1 MELIMLGTG
10 NAGVADIYN
19 TCFVLKGEREN
30 LLVDAGGGN
39 GIFGQLKKAGVALNT
54 IRDMYVT
61 HSHTDHILGAVWV
74 VRRISAMQREGK
86 YDGVFTVYCHD
97 VAAEALETICR
108 LTLSKKDLK
117 ALGETVII
125 ERITDG
131 EIRTVQGMELTFFD
145 IFSTKAKQFGF
156 TAILPDGQKLVC
168 LGDEPY
174 NEACHQ
180 YAKDADW
187 LMSEAFCLYGDREV
201 FRPYEKNHS
210 TALDAGRLAQR
221 LGAKNLILYHTEE
234 KTIATRKEAYTAEA
248 QTEYTGSVY
257 VPNDLETI
265 PLG

>member
-10 NAGVADIYN
+10 NAGVLNIYN
-19 TCFVLKGEREN
+19 TCFALKGEKEV

-39 GIFGQLKKAGVALNT
+39 GIFGQLKKAGIALT
-54 IRDMYVT
+54 SIRDMYIT
-61 HSHTDHILGAVWV
+61 HSHTDHILGAVWI

-86 YDGVFTVYCHD
+86 YSGIFTVYCHD
-97 VAAEALETICR
+97 VAAESLETICR

-117 ALGETVII
+117 AIGETIVI
-125 ERITDG
+125 ERIVDG
-131 EIRTVQGMELTFFD
+131 DKRTVQDMELTFFD

-156 TAILPDGQKLVC
+156 TALLPDGQKLVC

-174 NEACHQ
+174 NEACRA

-187 LMSEAFCLYGDREV
+187 LMSEAFCLYGDRDI

-210 TALDAGRLAQR
+210 TALDAGRLAQS

-234 KTIATRKEAYTAEA
+234 KTIATRKETYTAEA
-248 QTEYTGSVY
+248 KREYTGTVC
-257 VPNDLETI
+257 VPYDLETI
-265 PLG
+265 TLG

>member
-10 NAGVADIYN
+10 NAGVANIYN
-19 TCFVLKGEREN
+19 TCFVLKGDHEN

-39 GIFGQLKKAGVALNT
+39 GIFGQLKKVNIALDT

-61 HSHTDHILGAVWV
+61 HSHTDHILGAVWI

-86 YDGVFTVYCHD
+86 YSGTFTVYCHD
-97 VAAEALETICR
+97 VAAESLETICR

-117 ALGETVII
+117 AIGDTIRI
-125 ERITDG
+125 ERITNG
-131 EIRTVQGMELTFFD
+131 ETRNVQNMKLTFFD

-174 NEACHQ
+174 NENCRT
-180 YAKDADW
+180 YAQNADW
-187 LMSEAFCLYGDREV
+187 LMSEAFCLYDDRDT

-210 TALDAGRLAQR
+210 TALDAGRLAQS
-221 LGAKNLILYHTEE
+221 LNAKNLILYHTEE
-234 KTIATRKEAYTAEA
+234 KTISTRKQTYTAEA
-248 QTEYTGSVY
+248 QTEYTGTVY

-265 PLG
+265 TLS

>member
-39 GIFGQLKKAGVALNT
+39 GIFGQLKKAGVALDT

-117 ALGETVII
+117 ALGDTVII

-131 EIRTVQGMELTFFD
+131 ETRSVQGMEMTFFD

-156 TAILPDGQKLVC
+156 TAMLADGQKIVC

-210 TALDAGRLAQR
+210 TALDAGRLAQS

-248 QTEYTGSVY
+248 QTEYTGNVY

-265 PLG
+265 TLR